1 MKTMKMILLAFVLLA
16 TACSQNTTT
25 PTTPPATTNTCGY
38 STNSNQYIELKINGN
53 TFRSESVMLNGAPF
67 QTLACNFL
75 TDQTHRWLS
84 IPPLITQFPCNFDPT
99 NTIIINNLSIVL
111 DAYKTSNF
119 QDPLGIYDKYAN
131 GVSSGGFSCYSTT
144 TNTTK
149 SYYFPE
155 DSLTINV
162 TNCSADNVSGTFV
175 GTAFEFNWPTP
186 IPVTG
191 SFNNIKRNGF

>member
-1 MKTMKMILLAFVLLA
+1 MKQILTIIVCIVLLN
-16 TACSQNTTT
+16 TSCTQNTTT

-38 STNSNQYIELKINGN
+38 STDSNQYIELKINGN

-67 QTLACNFL
+67 QTLACNFS
-75 TDQTHRWLS
+75 TDQTSRWLRVPS
-84 IPPLITQFPCNFDPT
+84 ILMQYPCNFDPL
-99 NTIIINNLSIVL
+99 NLIKINNLGIVL

-149 SYYFPE
+149 NYYFPE

-162 TNCSADNVSGTFV
+162 TNCSVDYVSGTFV

-191 SFNNIKRNGF
+191 SFKNLKRGGF